1 MIEIILPPD
10 SEFVVWGVAL
20 LAGLGLIGVLWFV
33 VRRWLRRGLH
43 DARDRNRMRAEWG
56 TIATMRDSND
66 PHQLQLAVV
75 RADRLLD
82 QLLKSM
88 MMPGSTLGERL
99 KVAQSRYPELKDVWW
114 AHKVRNSIV
123 HDSSEH
129 AARRLHGALNEFEK
143 AFKKLGIL

>member
-1 MIEIILPPD
+1 MIEIVLPQ
-10 SEFVVWGVAL
+10 SSQAIVWGVAVV
-20 LAGLGLIGVLWFV
+20 AALGFVGVLWFV
-33 VRRWLRRGLH
+33 VRRWLRRGMH
-43 DARDRNRMRAEWG
+43 DSRDRNRMRAEWV
-56 TIATMRDSND
+56 TIAAMRDSND

-88 MMPGSTLGERL
+88 AMPGSTLGERL
-99 KVAQSRYPELKDVWW
+99 KVASHKYPELNDVWW

-123 HDSSEH
+123 HDSSDQ
-129 AARRLHGALNEFEK
+129 AARRLRGALNEFEK